1 MLINNCKYSWK
12 WGCIK
17 MKIIIYMLVCMMLFP
32 TVLGTV
38 SSPSIEVVKSLGKA
52 TANRS
57 FSHTILGEF
66 FTLTTCEYCKYSHRA
81 LKEIY
86 NNSWYP
92 FYYITYVSDDNTHA
106 KARHD
111 ELGID
116 TTPTVAFDSGYRK
129 DEASTGVQESMD
141 RYNTSILLCGN
152 RSVADIDLSL
162 NVTWKGAVNA
172 DPANGAINVEVEKNL
187 SWTNTEMV
195 INSTVHNNGASQYNG
210 HLHIYV
216 TEVNSSYWLDKF
228 DDPYTFAFLDY
239 AYNGEVSI
247 GAGNTFVNSKTWDG
261 LDYSNGYGNFFDEIK
276 QGNTMVIASVF
287 NHYNSDYTD
296 ETAGFRVA
304 VGTDPKTFDVYFGN
318 ITPPPKVLS
327 NTSKIEYNPPGNL
340 EFNTTYYWKIDVWD
354 NQGNPTYGSIWS
366 FTTRPNN
373 PPHTPYNADPAN
385 NSLGVPINTN
395 LSWWGGDPDFD
406 SVTYDVYFGKNLLNL
421 EKVKSNQ
428 TETIY
433 DPDPLG
439 NLDFNT
445 QYYWQIVAWDE
456 YGLKASA
463 APIWNFRTQ
472 GNLPPNPPSEP
483 FPENGANNIPIT
495 GVILSWNGSD
505 PNPGDYLIYSMYFE
519 KDDETP
525 DVLVFE
531 NLTGMTWELEK
542 LELYHTYYWKIV
554 AWDSGG
560 LSSTTSSQVWS
571 FTTGINNPPTAPTI
585 TGPTSGK
592 VKVEHNFTFQSTD
605 PEVNDVYYYINWGD
619 GTNSGWKGPYA
630 SGEEITQSHSW
641 SKKGTFHISAKAKD
655 VFGSESGWSETFPVK
670 IPRTSQSMIINH
682 LLEKLLGRFPYEFP
696 MLKHLLGL

>member
-1 MLINNCKYSWK
+1 
-12 WGCIK
+12 
-17 MKIIIYMLVCMMLFP
+17 
-32 TVLGTV
+32 
-38 SSPSIEVVKSLGKA
+38 
-52 TANRS
+52 
-57 FSHTILGEF
+57 
-66 FTLTTCEYCKYSHRA
+66 
-81 LKEIY
+81 
-86 NNSWYP
+86 
-92 FYYITYVSDDNTHA
+92 
-106 KARHD
+106 
-111 ELGID
+111 
-116 TTPTVAFDSGYRK
+116 
-129 DEASTGVQESMD
+129 
-141 RYNTSILLCGN
+141 
-152 RSVADIDLSL
+152 
-162 NVTWKGAVNA
+162 
-172 DPANGAINVEVEKNL
+172 
-187 SWTNTEMV
+187 MV